1 MPNMRVSRKLGIFVA
16 RTPGKAKSGP
26 LARRTRP
33 NHHTFGLKRKI
44 RKRIA
49 ASLTGSFSWAL
60 TH

>member
-1 MPNMRVSRKLGIFVA
+1 MPNIKVRRKLGMLVA
-16 RTPGKAKSGP
+16 TTPGRDKSGP

-49 ASLTGSFSWAL
+49 ASLASCEQKSQKR
-60 TH
+60 